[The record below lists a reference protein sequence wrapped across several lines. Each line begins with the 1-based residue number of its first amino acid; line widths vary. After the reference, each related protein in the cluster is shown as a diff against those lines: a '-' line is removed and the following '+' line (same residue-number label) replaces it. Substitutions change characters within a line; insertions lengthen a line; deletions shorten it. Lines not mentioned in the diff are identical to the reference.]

1 MCIPKIYLLKK
12 NSHTFP
18 YVIFNYSSYSLQ
30 TMIQDNLVS
39 GARPGIR
46 KGGGAKSESLFIL
59 FSIFSGGGGSSK
71 NSWTRA

>member
-46 KGGGAKSESLFIL
+46 KGGGGQNLKAFLFY
-59 FSIFSGGGGSSK
+59 FQFFRGGGSSK